1 MSLFQIAWR
10 NFCYRSLS
18 SALTTLSLALGVG
31 LVVLVLSIYGLITE
45 AFVRNAS
52 VGCNLVVGPP
62 GSDLQLVLNS
72 VYYLSQPVENL
83 DYEYYMEFL
92 DQPTRADLLARYGG
106 DPTLGDRAGRF
117 SSAIAGG
124 FAIPLALGDYLG
136 EFRLVGTTPQFF
148 EELKHGPDVDQP
160 FTFRE
165 GRALQT
171 LSPEHG
177 FHEAVLGSRVA
188 KAQGLSVGD
197 TFSPV
202 HGDPDGVGHDEE
214 FMVVGILDPTG
225 TPNDRAAFVN
235 LEGFYLMDK
244 HAQPISEQEQATMLA
259 ATATYEGDQPLP
271 IPAREVTSILI
282 RTGSMLFGATLP
294 NAINESKQAR
304 AAAPIGEINK
314 LMANIVGPLLT
325 ALLGITLI
333 TCVVAAVGVLVAIY
347 NSMNDRRRDIAVMRA
362 LGARRDTVTMIILS
376 ESLIIAVVGG
386 VCGWLVAHLAIWGA
400 SGYIEDNTGISV
412 HMFTMSTYELYILPL
427 VIALAL
433 LAGFLPASSA
443 YRTDVGSNLAA

>member
-106 DPTLGDRAGRF
+106 DPSLGDRPGKF
-117 SSAIAGG
+117 SGAIAGG
-124 FAIPLALGDYLG
+124 FAIPLALGDFLG
-136 EFRLVGTTPQFF
+136 EFRLVGTTPEFF
-148 EELKHGPDVDQP
+148 EKLKHGPDVDQP

-177 FHEAVLGSRVA
+177 FYEAVLGSRVA
-188 KAQGLSVGD
+188 PVQGLAVGD
-197 TFSPV
+197 SFSPV
-202 HGDPDGVGHDEE
+202 HGDPDGVGHDQE
-214 FMVVGILDPTG
+214 FTVVGILDPTG

-244 HAQPISEQEQATMLA
+244 HAQSVSEEEQATMLA
-259 ATATYEGDQPLP
+259 PTVTYDGVQPLP
-271 IPAREVTSILI
+271 IPAREVTSILV

-314 LMANIVGPLLT
+314 LMTFIVGPLLT
-325 ALLGITLI
+325 ALLVITLI

-347 NSMNDRRRDIAVMRA
+347 NSMNDRRRDIAIMRA

-386 VCGWLVAHLAIWGA
+386 VCGWLVAHFAIWSA
-400 SGYIEDNTGISV
+400 SGYIEDNTGVSV
-412 HMFTMSTYELYILPL
+412 SMFTMSTYELYILPL
-427 VIALAL
+427 VLVLAL
-433 LAGFLPASSA
+433 LAGFLPAFSA
-443 YRTDVGSNLAA
+443 YRTDVGSNLSA

>member
-1 MSLFQIAWR
+1 MSLLQIAWR

-83 DYEYYMEFL
+83 DFEYYMEFL
-92 DQPTRADLLARYGG
+92 DQPTRADLVSRYGG
-106 DPTLGDRAGRF
+106 DPTLGDRAGKF
-117 SSAIAGG
+117 AGTVAGG

-136 EFRLVGTTPQFF
+136 DFRLVGTTPEFF
-148 EELKHGPDVDQP
+148 EKLKHGPDVDQP

-171 LSPEHG
+171 RSTENG
-177 FHEAVLGSRVA
+177 FYEAVLGSRVA
-188 KAQGLSVGD
+188 KAESLAVGD
-197 TFSPV
+197 SFSPV
-202 HGDPDGVGHDEE
+202 HGDPDGVGHDQQ
-214 FMVVGILDPTG
+214 FTVVGVLDPTG

-244 HAQPISEQEQATMLA
+244 HAQPISGDEQTTMVPP
-259 ATATYEGDQPLP
+259 TVQYDGDQPLA
-271 IPAREVTSILI
+271 IPAREVTSILV

-294 NAINESKQAR
+294 NVINESKQAR

-314 LMANIVGPLLT
+314 LMTFIVGPMLT
-325 ALLGITLI
+325 ALLVITLI

-362 LGARRDTVTMIILS
+362 LGARRDTVTMIILC
-376 ESLIIAVVGG
+376 ESLIIAMIGG
-386 VCGWLVAHLAIWGA
+386 ICGWLIAHFAIWCA
-400 SGYIEDNTGISV
+400 SGYIEDNTGVQIG
-412 HMFTMSTYELYILPL
+412 MLTTSTYELYILPL
-427 VIALAL
+427 VVVLAL
-433 LAGFLPASSA
+433 LAGFLPAYSA